1 MRRAALAAMAVA
13 ALASGCGGG
22 SGSAGKPSTADSGSS
37 GPPAPAQQVAD
48 GRLGAAVVA
57 RPGETKVTG
66 RVRRITGRSVLPPSS
81 KHALGAEANCA
92 DADVQPT
99 ANNLSHVSAVIFC
112 LMNAMRENAGV
123 PDLKQQADLAKA
135 SVDHS
140 QDMVDNKYFAHDSQD
155 GRDVVARLRQVLYIP
170 KAGDWVIG
178 ENLAWGAGALATPK
192 SLVNAWM
199 NSPPHRE
206 NLLSGDFKEVG
217 MGVVFGTPSKDAPDG
232 VTVTTDFGTRL
243 GDAASGAGAVGADLG
258 GATGAADGVAG
269 HNAATSRRKAALRRC
284 TRRHGK
290 ARRRC
295 LRAARRVR

>member
-1 MRRAALAAMAVA
+1 MAVA

-22 SGSAGKPSTADSGSS
+22 SGAAGTPSAADAGSS
-37 GPPAPAQQVAD
+37 GPAAAAAAPQVAD

-66 RVRRITGRSVLPPSS
+66 RVRRITGRSVLPPST

-99 ANNLSHVSAVIFC
+99 ANNLSHVSEVIFC
-112 LMNAMRENAGV
+112 LMNAMRENEGV

-135 SVDHS
+135 SADHS
-140 QDMVDNKYFAHDSQD
+140 QDMVDNKYFAHDSLD
-155 GRDVVARLRQVLYIP
+155 GRDVVARLKQVLYIP
-170 KAGDWVIG
+170 KTGDWVIG

-206 NLLSGDFKEVG
+206 NLVSGDFKEVG

-243 GDAASGAGAVGADLG
+243 GDAAVGAGSAGVDLG
-258 GATGAADGVAG
+258 GATGGVAG
-269 HNAATSRRKAALRRC
+269 HNAASSRRKAALRRC

-295 LRAARRVR
+295 VKAARRIR

>member
-1 MRRAALAAMAVA
+1 LIRRAALAGMAVA

-22 SGSAGKPSTADSGSS
+22 SGAAGTPSAADSGSS
-37 GPPAPAQQVAD
+37 GPAAAAPRVAD
-48 GRLGAAVVA
+48 GRLGAAVLA

-66 RVRRITGRSVLPPSS
+66 RVRRITGRSVLPPSA

-99 ANNLSHVSAVIFC
+99 ANNISHVSEVIFC
-112 LMNAMRENAGV
+112 LMNAMRENEGV

-140 QDMVDNKYFAHDSQD
+140 QDMVDNKYFAHDSLD

-170 KAGDWVIG
+170 KTGDWVIG

-217 MGVVFGTPSKDAPDG
+217 MGVVFGTPSNDAPDG

-243 GDAASGAGAVGADLG
+243 GDAAAGAGSAGVDMA
-258 GATGAADGVAG
+258 GATGVAG
-269 HNAATSRRKAALRRC
+269 HNAASSRRKAALRRC

-295 LRAARRVR
+295 VKAARRIR

>member
-1 MRRAALAAMAVA
+1 
-13 ALASGCGGG
+13 
-22 SGSAGKPSTADSGSS
+22 
-37 GPPAPAQQVAD
+37 
-48 GRLGAAVVA
+48 LGAAVVA

-66 RVRRITGRSVLPPSS
+66 RVRRITGRSVLPPST

-99 ANNLSHVSAVIFC
+99 ASNLSHVSEVIFC
-112 LMNAMRENAGV
+112 LMNAMRENEGV

-140 QDMVDNKYFAHDSQD
+140 QDMVDNKYFAHDSLD
-155 GRDVVARLRQVLYIP
+155 GRDVVARLKQVLYIP
-170 KAGDWVIG
+170 QTGDWVIG

-206 NLLSGDFKEVG
+206 NLLSGDFTEVG
-217 MGVVFGTPSKDAPDG
+217 MGVVYGTPTKDAPDG

-243 GDAASGAGAVGADLG
+243 GDTAAGAGSAGVG
-258 GATGAADGVAG
+258 GATGGSGGVAG
-269 HNAATSRRKAALRRC
+269 HNAASSRRKAALRRC

-295 LRAARRVR
+295 VKAARRIR

>member
-1 MRRAALAAMAVA
+1 MHRAALAAMAVA

-22 SGSAGKPSTADSGSS
+22 SGPA
-37 GPPAPAQQVAD
+37 GPPAAGHPGPSGAVAATGQQVAD

-66 RVRRITGRSVLPPSS
+66 RARRITGRSVLPPSTR
-81 KHALGAEANCA
+81 HALGAEANCA

-99 ANNLSHVSAVIFC
+99 AANLAHVSDVIFC

-123 PDLKQQADLAKA
+123 PDLHQQADLATA

-155 GRDVVARLRQVLYIP
+155 GRDLVARLEQVLYIP
-170 KAGDWVIG
+170 KTGNWVVG

-243 GDAASGAGAVGADLG
+243 ADGAPDAGPAASGSGS
-258 GATGAADGVAG
+258 GAAAG
-269 HNAATSRRKAALRRC
+269 ERAASSRRKAALRRC

-295 LRAARRVR
+295 VQAARRIR